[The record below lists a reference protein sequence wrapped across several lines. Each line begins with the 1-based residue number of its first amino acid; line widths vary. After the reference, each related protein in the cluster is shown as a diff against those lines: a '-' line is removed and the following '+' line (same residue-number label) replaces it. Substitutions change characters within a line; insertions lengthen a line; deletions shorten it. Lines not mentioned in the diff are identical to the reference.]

1 MSKKS
6 RETLY
11 LNFMSLLEK
20 NKLQKMS
27 SIKKYKDFL
36 SNITPSKVGNY
47 QIVEF
52 NKEFTIH
59 KIHAGI
65 EKEIS
70 IKINKGEEI
79 KLFFDPNTNE
89 NQLRVIGL
97 RPMRF
102 EKKNESKSSEI
113 NTLWEA
119 NFILNK
125 PIDLDIDDLPF
136 KLKNYI

>member
-1 MSKKS
+1 
-6 RETLY
+6 
-11 LNFMSLLEK
+11 
-20 NKLQKMS
+20 MS

-36 SNITPSKVGNY
+36 SNITPAKVGSY

-59 KIHAGI
+59 KIHAGVK
-65 EKEIS
+65 KEVS

-89 NQLRVIGL
+89 NRLRIIGL
-97 RPMRF
+97 RPMKF
-102 EKKNESKSSEI
+102 EKKNESKSSGT

-125 PIDLDIDDLPF
+125 PIDLEIDNLPF
-136 KLKNYI
+136 RLKNYI